1 VRSGKNIPKK
11 DDATT
16 PAGEEDEEGGTVGGF
31 KEAGEALTDTSAQDE
46 PTPAPRSHRRRD
58 SPSGLSASLSH
69 SVTQSRSADRRARS
83 HSHSDTARPAVGQCR
98 SSSAFFLLRLSSPLT
113 ASLTH

>member
-1 VRSGKNIPKK
+1 MRSGKNVPKK

-58 SPSGLSASLSH
+58 SPSVPH
-69 SVTQSRSADRRARS
+69 SVRKGSI
-83 HSHSDTARPAVGQCR
+83 
-98 SSSAFFLLRLSSPLT
+98 LPLT
-113 ASLTH
+113 APCPQRPLAPNGP

>member
-1 VRSGKNIPKK
+1 VEEGAGAGRGGGKMEGRSGKNIPKK

-58 SPSGLSASLSH
+58 SPSVPH
-69 SVTQSRSADRRARS
+69 SVTQSLSHADRRTTHAPS
-83 HSHSDTARPAVGQCR
+83 HSDSDTARPAVGQ
-98 SSSAFFLLRLSSPLT
+98 
-113 ASLTH
+113 